1 MHRGASVTCDRCE
14 NAYTPVVAEQAL
26 SGGAVQ
32 LAMTCPHCSAIYPIA
47 RISETGV
54 RLRHRLHR
62 LQRLRLGRTPQYRAV
77 HDRFQKQVTRMATV
91 ERERQAG

>member
-14 NAYTPVVAEQAL
+14 NVYTPVVGEQAL
-26 SGGAVQ
+26 PDGAIQ

-54 RLRHRLHR
+54 RLRQRLHR
-62 LQRLRLGRTPQYRAV
+62 LQRLGLGRTPQYRAV
-77 HDRFQKQVTRMATV
+77 RDRYQKQVTRLSVTTP
-91 ERERQAG
+91 QAG